1 MEVADLATAPMPSAR
16 LGIGYYF
23 HSDREAAGRICQE
36 LAPLLGAVDPVALQI
51 EGNIPEPGTIEITI
65 P

>member
-1 MEVADLATAPMPSAR
+1 MADFATVLMPSAR
-16 LGIGYYF
+16 L
-23 HSDREAAGRICQE
+23 EAAGRICQE
-36 LAPLLGAVDPVALQI
+36 LAPLLGAVDPVALRI